1 MVSFPLQT
9 ERAESPFFMLVVIG
23 IILPHVV
30 LGLVIVIILVLMSM
44 LTMAVVV

>member
-1 MVSFPLQT
+1 MLAIYILKK
-9 ERAESPFFMLVVIG
+9 EFFMLVVIG